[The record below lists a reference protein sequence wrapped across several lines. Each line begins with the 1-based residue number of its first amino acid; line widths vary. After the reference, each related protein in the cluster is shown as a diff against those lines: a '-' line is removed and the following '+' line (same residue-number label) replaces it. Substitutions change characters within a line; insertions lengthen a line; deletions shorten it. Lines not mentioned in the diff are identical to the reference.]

1 MDNYWS
7 CDLCLLWYDSHLSS
21 LSSYMSCCHHH
32 APAPPATSLLYHRYQ
47 HHPTIITTTSIIN
60 TIDQYYHCGSDAS
73 NNTYFSSKKQCI
85 LRISILFSSPPFPSL
100 LPSLLF
106 SLPLF
111 LSSSLS
117 PSNNN
122 TGQKSIK
129 KVVLPVT
136 KTHGYFL
143 RSMKGPHVSGKALR
157 FFVTLLETP
166 VLGTLL
172 VAILFRSY
180 T

>member
-1 MDNYWS
+1 
-7 CDLCLLWYDSHLSS
+7 
-21 LSSYMSCCHHH
+21 MSCCHHH
-32 APAPPATSLLYHRYQ
+32 APAPPATSLLYHLYQ

-73 NNTYFSSKKQCI
+73 NNTYFSSKKHHYSQDHP
-85 LRISILFSSPPFPSL
+85 LLLSSLPFPSL
-100 LPSLLF
+100 FLF
-106 SLPLF
+106 SSLP
-111 LSSSLS
+111 

-180 T
+180 P